1 MGEEK
6 KHTVDK
12 ETGMIIRRTDN
23 GLKEGDVE
31 SPQTSG
37 LLELDDNGLPAFIYD
52 HMERVG

>member
-12 ETGMIIRRTDN
+12 ETGMEIRRTDN

-37 LLELDDNGLPAFIYD
+37 LLELDDNGLPAFVYD